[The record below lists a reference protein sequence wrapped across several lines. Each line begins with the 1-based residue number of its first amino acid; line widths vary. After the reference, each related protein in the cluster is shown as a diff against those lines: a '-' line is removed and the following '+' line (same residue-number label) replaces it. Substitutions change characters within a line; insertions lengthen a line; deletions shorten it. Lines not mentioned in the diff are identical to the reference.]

1 MLSILR
7 KFKNIL
13 KGHGKLKN
21 ESYKAAKKL
30 EQESNELN
38 FKVENYLQDAKQIDK
53 EWRNKWLK

>member
-13 KGHGKLKN
+13 QSHAKLKN
-21 ESYKAAKKL
+21 ETYEAAIKL

>member
-13 KGHGKLKN
+13 QSHAKLKN
-21 ESYKAAKKL
+21 ESYEAAIKL

-38 FKVENYLQDAKQIDK
+38 FKAENYLQDAKQIDK

>member
-13 KGHGKLKN
+13 QSHAKFKN
-21 ESYKAAKKL
+21 ESYEAAIKL

-38 FKVENYLQDAKQIDK
+38 FKSENYLQDAKQIDK
-53 EWRNKWLK
+53 EWRNRWLK

>member
-13 KGHGKLKN
+13 QSHAKLKN
-21 ESYKAAKKL
+21 ESYEAAIKL

-38 FKVENYLQDAKQIDK
+38 FKAENYLQDAKQIDK
-53 EWRNKWLK
+53 EWRNRWLK